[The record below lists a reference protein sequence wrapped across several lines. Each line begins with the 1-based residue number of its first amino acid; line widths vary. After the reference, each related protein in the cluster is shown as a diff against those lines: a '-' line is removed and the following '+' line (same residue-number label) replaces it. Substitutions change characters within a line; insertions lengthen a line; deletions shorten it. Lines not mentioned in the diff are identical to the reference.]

1 MWIWNV
7 CSTKLISPPTPFSKK
22 KHICHGPLRGAQS
35 ITMLGLHSKHKL
47 QGGGSL
53 FFKCAQIALL
63 RLTRLIPSLSCF
75 VKNALDLYPW
85 GVGEVWFQ
93 VVECSPH
100 LRTCG
105 AGCCLWLPTAED
117 VSYLGDKTYSQGSIL
132 HTVLPHPVT
141 VGCLELLFIFTII
154 SIIKQ

>member
-22 KHICHGPLRGAQS
+22 NIFVTDHSGGHSPLQCWGCIPS
-35 ITMLGLHSKHKL
+35 TSC
-47 QGGGSL
+47 L
-53 FFKCAQIALL
+53 FFKRAQIALL